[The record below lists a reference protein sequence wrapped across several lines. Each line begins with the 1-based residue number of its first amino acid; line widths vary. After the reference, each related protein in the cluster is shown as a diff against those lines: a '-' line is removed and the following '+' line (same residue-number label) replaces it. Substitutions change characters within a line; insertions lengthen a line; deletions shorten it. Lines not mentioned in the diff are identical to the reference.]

1 MDFDFA
7 TIISNLP
14 VFFRGAV
21 ATLCVSLAAITVG
34 MVGGMLVC
42 LVGISSHKILKLGAK
57 LYISVFRGIPILV
70 LLLIVYYILPEIG
83 IETPPLIAAITGL
96 ALNTTAF
103 QAEIYRG
110 GFASIPHGQIEAAR
124 ALGIGPL
131 RLYRKI
137 LIPQVMKK
145 VMPSLINEIIILL
158 KNSSLISAI
167 AVTELM
173 RVSQTLVASTYRPM
187 EIYMT
192 TAAFYLVMTMAIAAV
207 GSAFSRKMAVA
218 G

>member
-1 MDFDFA
+1 MDFDLS
-7 TIISNLP
+7 TITNNIP
-14 VFFRGAV
+14 VFLNGAFV
-21 ATLCVSLAAITVG
+21 TLCVSLAAIALG
-34 MVGGMLVC
+34 MIGGMLVC
-42 LVGISSHKILKLGAK
+42 LARISDNKLLSIGARF
-57 LYISVFRGIPILV
+57 YISIFRGVPILV

-110 GFASIPHGQIEAAR
+110 GFASIPHGQRKLHVLLACAPC
-124 ALGIGPL
+124 GFT
-131 RLYRKI
+131 KI
-137 LIPQVMKK
+137 LIPQVTKK
-145 VMPSLINEIIILL
+145 VMPSLVNEIIILL

-187 EIYMT
+187 EIYIA
-192 TAAFYLVMTMAIAAV
+192 TALLYLIMTMSIAAT
-207 GSAFSRKMAVA
+207 GSVFTRKMAVS